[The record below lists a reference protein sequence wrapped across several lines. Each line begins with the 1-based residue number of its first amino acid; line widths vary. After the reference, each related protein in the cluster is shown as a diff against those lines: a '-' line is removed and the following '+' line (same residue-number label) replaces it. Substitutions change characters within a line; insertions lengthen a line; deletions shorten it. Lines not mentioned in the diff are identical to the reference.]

1 MWKLARRTIRY
12 RGKSLTATFLALFL
26 GTVTVMTCGGLLET
40 GVRNNAPAQRLAR
53 ADLVV
58 TGDRSVAPPNK
69 SDDTEDPA
77 VMPERVP
84 VPAAALA
91 RVRGVEGVR
100 EAVAERTF
108 DAALVRDVRG
118 GGAAPVKAQAH
129 GWASAAF
136 APYGIV
142 EGTAPAQDG
151 EVALDAGTAKA
162 AGVGPG
168 DEVRIA
174 AGDGTRQYTVSAVVE
189 AGQQRAHQQKAHQQ
203 NTRQQQTQQHMDRAA
218 LFLSDDRAAALAP
231 AVADIAVRTESGA
244 DLGDVRDRVAAAL
257 DGQPLK
263 VVSGDGRGTVEF
275 PEVLTG
281 GSDLVALAGV
291 FGGMTTIV
299 AIMVV
304 SGTVALSVGQRRREF
319 GLLRSIGS
327 TQRQLRRMLL
337 TETLMVAVAAAGA
350 GWFAGPPVGRWLFGE
365 FQDTGFVSDSVTYA
379 QGWIPAVA
387 AGGALLI
394 TALIGGWLGARRGVN
409 VKPVEALREAEVQL
423 RWAHPLRIVLAVLFL
438 SGAAAL
444 AILTVLLFDGPI
456 AGSTAGPTVLCAVIG
471 FALLGP
477 GLTKVMAWLI
487 GGPVR
492 RLTGA
497 GGKLAVSHARVRAVR
512 MAAAVTPLMLATGMA
527 TGNIYLQTTQI
538 EATNTA
544 YAANLRADAV
554 LSPAAG
560 GVSDALLA
568 EVRRTKGVEAASA
581 YATSTGFIDGV
592 TGEDGIPLQGVSG
605 RQGSLTTAVRP
616 VTGSLA
622 ALEGNTVALTTER
635 AHKLHKAVGDSF
647 TLRLGD
653 RAEVDVR
660 IVALF
665 KGHPGYETAFLPA
678 GLLAAHTDLGRPAQ
692 ILVRAPAS
700 AVPALASLAPG
711 VDVTDRHSLIEANAE
726 DAQTQAWINYLLI
739 AMIVAYT
746 VLAVVN
752 SLVLSVGNRRR
763 EFALQRLVGSTK
775 GQVMKM
781 LTIEALIVAAIGLL
795 LGTAAASTS
804 LIPFAQAAANTWMP
818 SGPWWIYG
826 AIVAGA
832 VTLSLTATLLPAWTA
847 LRTRPVEAAGAQE

>member
-1 MWKLARRTIRY
+1 MFKLARRTIRY

-26 GTVTVMTCGGLLET
+26 GTVIVMACGGLLET
-40 GVRNNAPAQRLAR
+40 GVRNNAPAQRLAQ

-58 TGDRSVAPPNK
+58 AGDRSVEPPHKGDPN
-69 SDDTEDPA
+69 DNEDPA
-77 VMPERVP
+77 IMPERVP
-84 VPAAALA
+84 VPTAVLG

-108 DAALVRDVRG
+108 EAALVRD
-118 GGAAPVKAQAH
+118 GAAPVQAQAH
-129 GWASAAF
+129 GWSSTPF
-136 APYGIV
+136 APFGIA
-142 EGTAPAQDG
+142 EGKAPTRDS
-151 EVALDAGTAKA
+151 EVALDARTARA

-168 DEVRIA
+168 DRVGIA
-174 AGDGTRQYTVSAVVE
+174 AGDGTRTYTVSAVVKPKH
-189 AGQQRAHQQKAHQQ
+189 RV
-203 NTRQQQTQQHMDRAA
+203 DRAA
-218 LFLSDDRAAALAP
+218 LFLTDARARELAP
-231 AVADIAVRTESGA
+231 AVADIVVRTAPGA
-244 DLGDVRDRVAAAL
+244 DPGAVRDRVAAAL
-257 DGQPLK
+257 DGQHLK
-263 VVSGDGRGTVEF
+263 VVTGDDRGTVEF

-281 GSDLVALAGV
+281 GTDLVALAGV
-291 FGGMTTIV
+291 FGGMATVV
-299 AIMVV
+299 AVMVV
-304 SGTVALSVGQRRREF
+304 SGTVTLSVSQRRREF

-337 TETLMVAVAAAGA
+337 TETLFVTVAAAGA

-365 FQDTGFVSDSVTYA
+365 FRSTGFVSDSVTYA

-394 TALIGGWLGARRGVN
+394 TALLGGWIGARRGVN
-409 VKPVEALREAEVQL
+409 VKPVEALRDAEVQL
-423 RWAHPLRIVLAVLFL
+423 RWANPLRIVLAVLFL

-456 AGSTAGPTVLCAVIG
+456 AASTAGPTVLCAVIG
-471 FALLGP
+471 FALIGP
-477 GLTKVMAWLI
+477 GLTKLMAWLI

-492 RLTGA
+492 LLTGSS
-497 GGKLAVSHARVRAVR
+497 GRLAVSHARVRAVR
-512 MAAAVTPLMLATGMA
+512 MAAVVTPLMLATGMA
-527 TGNIYLQTTQI
+527 TGNLYLQTTQI
-538 EATNTA
+538 EATKSA

-592 TGEDGIPLQGVSG
+592 TAEDGIPLQGVSA
-605 RQGSLTTAVRP
+605 RQASLTTAVQP
-616 VTGSLA
+616 IEGSLEK
-622 ALEGNTVALTTER
+622 LDGNTVALTTDR
-635 AHKLHKAVGDSF
+635 ARTLHKAVGDSF

-653 RAEVDVR
+653 RGEVDVR

-665 KGHPGYETAFLPA
+665 EGRPGYETAFLPV
-678 GLLAAHTDLGRPAQ
+678 GLLATHTDLGRPSQ
-692 ILVRAPAS
+692 ILVRASS
-700 AVPALASLAPG
+700 AALPALAALESRTPG
-711 VDVTDRHSLIEANAE
+711 LHVTDREALIEANA
-726 DAQTQAWINYLLI
+726 ANTQTQAWINYLLI

-746 VLAVVN
+746 VLSVVN
-752 SLVLSVGNRRR
+752 TLVLSVTNRRR

-781 LTIEALIVAAIGLL
+781 LTIEALLVAAIGLL

-804 LIPFAQAAANTWMP
+804 LIPFARAAAHTWMP

-832 VTLSLTATLLPAWTA
+832 VTLSLAATLLPAWAT
-847 LRTRPVEAAGAQE
+847 LRTRAVEAAGAQE

>member
-58 TGDRSVAPPNK
+58 TGDRSVTPPAK
-69 SDDTEDPA
+69 GDDTEDPA
-77 VMPERVP
+77 IMPERVP
-84 VPAAALA
+84 VPAAALD

-108 DAALVRDVRG
+108 DAALVRDARD
-118 GGAAPVKAQAH
+118 GAGPVKAQAQAQAH

-142 EGTAPAQDG
+142 EGRAPARDG
-151 EVALDAGTAKA
+151 EVALDTGTARA

-174 AGDGTRQYTVSAVVE
+174 AGGGTRKYTVSAVV
-189 AGQQRAHQQKAHQQ
+189 
-203 NTRQQQTQQHMDRAA
+203 NTARTMDRAA
-218 LFLSDDRAAALAP
+218 LFLSDDAARALAP
-231 AVADIAVRTESGA
+231 AVADIAVTTDSGT
-244 DLGDVRDRVAAAL
+244 DLGAVRDRVATAL

-281 GSDLVALAGV
+281 GSDLVALAGA

-379 QGWIPAVA
+379 QGWIPAAA

-394 TALIGGWLGARRGVN
+394 TALLGGWIGARRGVN
-409 VKPVEALREAEVQL
+409 VRPVEALREAEVQL

-477 GLTKVMAWLI
+477 GLTKLLAWLI

-492 RLTGA
+492 WFTGSS
-497 GGKLAVSHARVRAVR
+497 GKLAVSHARVRAVR
-512 MAAAVTPLMLATGMA
+512 MAAAVTPLMLATGVA
-527 TGNIYLQTTQI
+527 TGNLYLQTTQI
-538 EATNTA
+538 DATNSA

-568 EVRRTKGVEAASA
+568 EVRRTEGVEAASA
-581 YATSTGFIDGV
+581 YATSTGFIDGA
-592 TGEDGIPLQGVSG
+592 TDEDGIPLQGVSA
-605 RQGSLTTAVRP
+605 RQASLTTAVSP
-616 VTGSLA
+616 VAGSLEE
-622 ALEGNTVALTTER
+622 LDGTTVALTTER
-635 AHKLHKAVGDSF
+635 AHALDKAVGDSF

-665 KGHPGYETAFLPA
+665 EGRPGYETAFLPA
-678 GLLAAHTDLGRPAQ
+678 ELLASHTDLGRPSQ
-692 ILVRAPAS
+692 ILVRASPA
-700 AVPALASLAPG
+700 AVADLADLAPG
-711 VDVTDRHSLIEANAE
+711 LDVTDRETLIEANAD

-752 SLVLSVGNRRR
+752 TLVLSVGGRRR
-763 EFALQRLVGSTK
+763 EFALQRLVGATK
-775 GQVMKM
+775 GQVMKA
-781 LTIEALIVAAIGLL
+781 LTIESLIVAAIGLL

-804 LIPFAQAAANTWMP
+804 LIPFAHAAANTWMP
-818 SGPWWIYG
+818 SGPWEIYG

-832 VTLSLTATLLPAWTA
+832 VTLSLAATLLPAWSA
-847 LRTRPVEAAGAQE
+847 LRTRPVEAAEAQE

>member
-40 GVRNNAPAQRLAR
+40 GVRNNAPAQRLAQ

-58 TGDRSVAPPNK
+58 TGDRSVTPPAK
-69 SDDTEDPA
+69 GDDTEDPA

-84 VPAAALA
+84 VPASALD

-108 DAALVRDVRG
+108 DAALVRDGEDGRG
-118 GGAAPVKAQAH
+118 GAGPVKAQAH

-136 APYGIV
+136 APYDIV
-142 EGTAPAQDG
+142 EGRAPARDG
-151 EVALDAGTAKA
+151 EVALDAGTARA
-162 AGVGPG
+162 AGTGVG

-174 AGDGTRQYTVSAVVE
+174 AGEGTRKYTVSAVVGT
-189 AGQQRAHQQKAHQQ
+189 A
-203 NTRQQQTQQHMDRAA
+203 RQLDRAA
-218 LFLSDDRAAALAP
+218 LFLSDDAARALAP
-231 AVADIAVRTESGA
+231 AVADIAVTTDSGT
-244 DLGDVRDRVAAAL
+244 DLGDVRERVAAAL
-257 DGQPLK
+257 DGQPLE

-275 PEVLTG
+275 PEVMSG
-281 GSDLVALAGV
+281 GSDLVALAGA
-291 FGGMTTIV
+291 FGGMTTVV

-387 AGGALLI
+387 AGGALLL
-394 TALIGGWLGARRGVN
+394 TALLGGWIGARRGVN
-409 VKPVEALREAEVQL
+409 VRPVEALREAEVQL
-423 RWAHPLRIVLAVLFL
+423 RWAHPLRIALAVLFL
-438 SGAAAL
+438 AGAAAL

-471 FALLGP
+471 LALLGP
-477 GLTKVMAWLI
+477 GLTKLMAWLI

-527 TGNIYLQTTQI
+527 TGNLYLQTTQI
-538 EATNTA
+538 DATNSA

-560 GVSDALLA
+560 GVSDTLLA
-568 EVRRTKGVEAASA
+568 EVRRTEGVEAASA

-592 TGEDGIPLQGVSG
+592 TDEDGIPLQGVSA
-605 RQGSLTTAVRP
+605 RQASLTTAVRP
-616 VTGSLA
+616 VAGSLGE
-622 ALEGNTVALTTER
+622 LDGNTVALTTER
-635 AHKLHKAVGDSF
+635 ARALDKTVGDSF

-660 IVALF
+660 VVALF
-665 KGHPGYETAFLPA
+665 KGRPGYETAFLPA
-678 GLLAAHTDLGRPAQ
+678 ELLAAHTDAGRPSQ
-692 ILVRAPAS
+692 ILVRASPS
-700 AVPALASLAPG
+700 AAAGLAALAPG
-711 VDVTDRHSLIEANAE
+711 LEVTDRETLIEAHAE
-726 DAQTQAWINYLLI
+726 GAQTQAWINYLLI

-752 SLVLSVGNRRR
+752 TLVLSVGSRRR
-763 EFALQRLVGSTK
+763 EFALQRLVGATK
-775 GQVMKM
+775 GQVMKA
-781 LTIEALIVAAIGLL
+781 LTIESLMVAAIGLL

-804 LIPFAQAAANTWMP
+804 LIPFAHAAANTWMP

-826 AIVAGA
+826 AIVTGA
-832 VTLSLTATLLPAWTA
+832 VTLSLASTLLPAWSA

>member
-40 GVRNNAPAQRLAR
+40 GVRNNAPAQRLAQ

-58 TGDRSVAPPNK
+58 TGDRSVTPPTAK
-69 SDDTEDPA
+69 GADPDDAEDPA

-84 VPAAALA
+84 VPAGALG

-108 DAALVRDVRG
+108 DAALVRD
-118 GGAAPVKAQAH
+118 GAAPVKAQAH

-136 APYGIV
+136 APYGIA
-142 EGTAPAQDG
+142 GGRAPARDG
-151 EVALDAGTAKA
+151 EVALDAGTARA
-162 AGVGPG
+162 AGVGLG

-174 AGDGTRQYTVSAVVE
+174 AGDGTGKYTVSAVV
-189 AGQQRAHQQKAHQQ
+189 RA
-203 NTRQQQTQQHMDRAA
+203 RQHMDRAA

-231 AVADIAVRTESGA
+231 AVADIAVRTRSGT

-281 GSDLVALAGV
+281 GSDLVALAGA

-365 FQDTGFVSDSVTYA
+365 FQHTGFVSDSVTYA

-394 TALIGGWLGARRGVN
+394 TALLGGWIGARRGVN

-438 SGAAAL
+438 AGAAAL

-477 GLTKVMAWLI
+477 GLTKLMAWLI

-497 GGKLAVSHARVRAVR
+497 GGKLAVSHARVRAAR
-512 MAAAVTPLMLATGMA
+512 MAAAVTPLMLATGVA
-527 TGNIYLQTTQI
+527 TGNLYLQTTQI
-538 EATNTA
+538 EATNSA

-560 GVSDALLA
+560 GVSDTLLA

-592 TGEDGIPLQGVSG
+592 TDEDGIPLQGVSA
-605 RQGSLTTAVRP
+605 RQASRTTAVRP
-616 VTGSLA
+616 VAGSLA

-635 AHKLHKAVGDSF
+635 ARKLHKAVGDSF

-665 KGHPGYETAFLPA
+665 KGRPGYETAFLPA
-678 GLLAAHTDLGRPAQ
+678 ELLAAHTDLGRPSQ
-692 ILVRAPAS
+692 ILVRASSPA
-700 AVPALASLAPG
+700 ALAGLASLAPG
-711 VDVTDRHSLIEANAE
+711 LDVTDRESLIEANAQ

-752 SLVLSVGNRRR
+752 SLVLSVGSRRR
-763 EFALQRLVGSTK
+763 EFALQRLVGATK
-775 GQVMKM
+775 GQVMKA
-781 LTIEALIVAAIGLL
+781 LTIESLMVAAIGLL

-804 LIPFAQAAANTWMP
+804 LVPFAHAAANTWMP

-826 AIVAGA
+826 AVVAGA
-832 VTLSLTATLLPAWTA
+832 VTLSLTATLLPAWSA

>member
-26 GTVTVMTCGGLLET
+26 GTVIVMTCGGLLET
-40 GVRNNAPAQRLAR
+40 GVRNNAPAQRLAQ

-58 TGDRSVAPPNK
+58 TGDRSVAPPLAK
-69 SDDTEDPA
+69 GDDPDDAEDPA
-77 VMPERVP
+77 IMPERVP
-84 VPAAALA
+84 VPAAALD

-108 DAALVRDVRG
+108 DAALVREVRG
-118 GGAAPVKAQAH
+118 GASPVKTQAH

-136 APYGIV
+136 APYGIA
-142 EGTAPAQDG
+142 EGKAPARDD
-151 EVALDAGTAKA
+151 EVALDTRTARA

-168 DEVRIA
+168 DKVRIA
-174 AGDGTRQYTVSAVVE
+174 AGDGTRKYTVSAIV
-189 AGQQRAHQQKAHQQ
+189 K
-203 NTRQQQTQQHMDRAA
+203 TSRQMDRAA
-218 LFLSDDRAAALAP
+218 LFLSDDTARALAP
-231 AVADIAVRTESGA
+231 AVADIAVRTDSGT
-244 DLGDVRDRVAAAL
+244 DLADVRDRVAAAL

-275 PEVLTG
+275 PEVLTS
-281 GSDLVALAGV
+281 GSDLVALAGA

-337 TETLMVAVAAAGA
+337 TETLMVAVVAAGA

-365 FQDTGFVSDSVTYA
+365 FQGTGFVSDSVIYA

-387 AGGALLI
+387 AAGALLI
-394 TALIGGWLGARRGVN
+394 TALLGGWIGARRGVN

-423 RWAHPLRIVLAVLFL
+423 RWAHPLRIILAVLFL
-438 SGAAAL
+438 SGATAL

-477 GLTKVMAWLI
+477 GLTKLMAWLI
-487 GGPVR
+487 GAPVR
-492 RLTGA
+492 WFTGA

-527 TGNIYLQTTQI
+527 TGNLYLQTTQI
-538 EATNTA
+538 EATKSA

-560 GVSDALLA
+560 GVSDSLLS

-581 YATSTGFIDGV
+581 YATSTGFIDGA
-592 TGEDGIPLQGVSG
+592 TDEDGIPLQGVSA
-605 RQGSLTTAVRP
+605 RQASLTTAVRP
-616 VTGSLA
+616 TAGSLEK
-622 ALEGNTVALTTER
+622 LNGNTVALTTER
-635 AHKLHKAVGDSF
+635 ARNLHKAVGDTV

-653 RAEVDVR
+653 RDEVDVR

-665 KGHPGYETAFLPA
+665 KGRPGYETAFLPA
-678 GLLAAHTDLGRPAQ
+678 ALLASHTDLGRPSQ
-692 ILVRAPAS
+692 ILVRTSSS
-700 AVPALASLAPG
+700 AVVPGLASLAPG
-711 VDVTDRHSLIEANAE
+711 LEVTDREALIEANAE

-752 SLVLSVGNRRR
+752 SLVLSVANRSR

-804 LIPFAQAAANTWMP
+804 LFPFAHAAANTWMP

-832 VTLSLTATLLPAWTA
+832 VTLSLAATLLPAWAA
-847 LRTRPVEAAGAQE
+847 LRIRPVEAAGAQE